1 MTWID
6 ILWIMMAAAS
16 LTLALIHL
24 FVWTQQRRQRE
35 HLLFFFLAISAAVF
49 GAFELAMMHAE
60 TPSEYQ
66 ALLRWAHVPLSV
78 FVLAI
83 VGFVHFYLDAGRMWL
98 AYAVCGVRLLALF
111 LNFST
116 GANVNFSE
124 VTAIDPVTL
133 WGGAVMSAPVGTAS
147 PWAVVPQIGNVLLLA
162 FVLDASISLW
172 RRGDAAQ
179 RRRALLV
186 GGSLVFCVAA
196 ATSAA
201 GLVVSGIVHT
211 STMVMPGAFAIVV
224 AMGFELGWDLIIA
237 AKLANQLQES
247 EASFGAVVEAAPT
260 AILLVDRQ
268 GRIALT
274 NAQVSAVF
282 GYKREELAGR
292 SVDELVPD
300 RYREAHAHHRFHFAE
315 SPSTRAMGAGREL
328 FARRQDGS
336 EVPVEVSLSP
346 MKTPRGSFVLASI
359 VDVSVRRA
367 SEQAAARQRNELAH
381 LSRVS
386 MLGALSGSLAH
397 ELNQPLTAILSNA
410 QAAQR
415 FLAHTPPRLDQVND
429 IIADIV
435 KNDKRAALV
444 IQRLR
449 SLLKRDVSE
458 HVPLEVN
465 ETVQDALRLMQSDLV
480 SRGVDVVTD
489 FGANLP
495 LVSADR
501 VQLQQVILN
510 FVVNGCEAMEGL
522 ESRPLLAVRTQLVE
536 TGNVEVTVS
545 DRGPGFSSD
554 RLDDAFEPFVTTKPH
569 GMGLGLAI
577 CRTIVE
583 SHGGR
588 IWATNNADRGAT
600 LHFALPGHGEGDAGK
615 GDGTDRLHR

>member
-1 MTWID
+1 
-6 ILWIMMAAAS
+6 MAAAS

-24 FVWTQQRRQRE
+24 FVWIQQRRQRE
-35 HLLFFFLAISAAVF
+35 HLLFSFLAISAALF
-49 GAFELAMMHAE
+49 GAFELAMMHAQ
-60 TPSEYQ
+60 TPHEYEV
-66 ALLRWAHVPLSV
+66 LLRWAHVPLCALILS
-78 FVLAI
+78 I

-98 AYAVCGVRLLALF
+98 AYTVCGVRLLALF
-111 LNFST
+111 LNFSI
-116 GANVNFSE
+116 GPNVNFSE
-124 VTAIDPVTL
+124 ITAIDRVTL
-133 WGGAVMSAPVGTAS
+133 WGGAVMSAPVGIAS
-147 PWAVVPQIGNVLLLA
+147 PWSVVPQIGNLLLLA
-162 FVLDASISLW
+162 FILDASVSLW
-172 RRGDAAQ
+172 RRGDRAQ

-186 GGSLVFCVAA
+186 GGSLLFCVGLAA
-196 ATSAA
+196 FFA
-201 GLVVSGIVHT
+201 GLVVSGVLHA
-211 STMVMPGAFAIVV
+211 SSLLMPGAFAIVV
-224 AMGFELGWDLIIA
+224 AMGFELGWDLITA
-237 AKLANQLQES
+237 AQLATRLQES

-260 AILLVDRQ
+260 AILLVDNQ
-268 GRIALT
+268 GKIALT

-292 SVDELVPD
+292 SVDELIPD
-300 RYREAHAHHRFHFAE
+300 RYREAHAQHRFHFAE
-315 SPSTRAMGAGREL
+315 SPSSRAMGAGREL
-328 FARRQDGS
+328 YARRQNGS

-359 VDVSVRRA
+359 VDVSIRRA

-522 ESRPLLAVRTQLVE
+522 ALRPLLAVRTQLVE

-588 IWATNNADRGAT
+588 IWATNDADQGAT
-600 LHFALPGHGEGDAGK
+600 LHFELPGQEEGHAGK
-615 GDGTDRLHR
+615 GDGADRLHR

>member
-1 MTWID
+1 
-6 ILWIMMAAAS
+6 MAAAS

-24 FVWTQQRRQRE
+24 FVWMQQRRQRE
-35 HLLFFFLAISAAVF
+35 HFLFFFLAISAAVF
-49 GAFELAMMHAE
+49 GIFELAMMHAE

-66 ALLRWAHVPLSV
+66 ALLRWAHVPLCV
-78 FVLAI
+78 FVLSI

-98 AYAVCGVRLLALF
+98 AYTVCAIRLLALF

-116 GANVNFSE
+116 GPNINFSE

-133 WGGAVMSAPVGTAS
+133 WGGAVISAPVGVTS

-162 FVLDASISLW
+162 FIIDASISLW
-172 RRGDAAQ
+172 RRGSAAQ

-186 GGSLVFCVAA
+186 GGSLVFCVVA

-224 AMGFELGWDLIIA
+224 AMGFELGWDLITA
-237 AKLANQLQES
+237 AKLAKQLQES
-247 EASFGAVVEAAPT
+247 EASFGAVLEAAPN
-260 AILLVDRQ
+260 AIVLVDSH
-268 GRIALT
+268 GKIALT
-274 NAQVSAVF
+274 NAQASVVF

-292 SVDELVPD
+292 LVDELIPN
-300 RYREAHAHHRFHFAE
+300 RYRETHGRHRLAFAE

-346 MKTPRGSFVLASI
+346 MKTPRGSFVLASV
-359 VDVSVRRA
+359 VDISIRRA

-415 FLAHTPPRLDQVND
+415 FLALTPPRLDQVSE

-449 SLLKRDVSE
+449 SLLKKDVSE
-458 HVPLEVN
+458 HVPVDIN
-465 ETVQDALRLMQSDLV
+465 ETVQDALRLMQSDLL
-480 SRGVDVVTD
+480 SRGVEIVTD
-489 FGANLP
+489 FGGNLP

-501 VQLQQVILN
+501 IQLQQVILN
-510 FVVNGCEAMEGL
+510 FVVNGCEAMENL
-522 ESRPLLAVRTQLVE
+522 ESKPLLVVRTHLADS
-536 TGNVEVTVS
+536 GNVEITVA
-545 DRGPGFSSD
+545 DRGSGISED
-554 RLDDAFEPFVTTKPH
+554 QLIGVFEPFVTTKPH

-588 IWATNNADRGAT
+588 IWATNNTDRGAT
-600 LHFALPGHGEGDAGK
+600 LHFALAGHREGHAGK
-615 GDGTDRLHR
+615 GDGADRLHR